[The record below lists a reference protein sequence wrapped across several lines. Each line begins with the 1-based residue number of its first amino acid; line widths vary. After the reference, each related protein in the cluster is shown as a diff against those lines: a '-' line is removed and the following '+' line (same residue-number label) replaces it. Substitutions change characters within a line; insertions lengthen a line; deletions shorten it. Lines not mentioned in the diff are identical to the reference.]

1 MFKFHLSKNQKITLR
16 LYHVDS
22 RTVIQVTRKY
32 KTTREQISKILAITV
47 KIRPFLG
54 ILGDK
59 TSNQNKEPGNCTVNR
74 TGHRLQGAF
83 RRLREFSGK
92 LRNS

>member
-1 MFKFHLSKNQKITLR
+1 MLIPAQLSKLPECKKQLVNKFQKF
-16 LYHVDS
+16 
-22 RTVIQVTRKY
+22 
-32 KTTREQISKILAITV
+32 LAVTV

-83 RRLREFSGK
+83 RRLREFAGK
-92 LRNS
+92 LRKS